1 MIVPIGKLSDA
12 ELVKLSREG
21 QLSLSLEEMHEVRK
35 YFASQKREPTDVE
48 LEAVAQ
54 TWSEHCGHKTF
65 KGVFLTNEG
74 EVKNIFKTYI
84 AAATKKINAPW
95 CFSVFED
102 NAGLVEFE
110 GDWLLSFKAETHN
123 HPSALEPFGGAAT
136 GVGGVIRDILGAWG
150 DPIANTDVLCFGP
163 LDFPDSKLPAG
174 TKRPQYIH
182 DGVISGIQ
190 AYGNNM
196 GIPTINGA
204 IYFDESYVG
213 NPLVFC
219 GCLGMLKKK
228 HYVRKTKPG
237 DVALLVGGKT
247 GRDGMHGVTF
257 ASVELHEKSEETSRS
272 AVQIGDPIEE
282 EKIKRAMVRVRE
294 EGLASGTTDLGGG
307 GLSSAVTE
315 TAQRTGGIDVRL
327 DNVRLKYPMSEA
339 WEIWISESQERMLL
353 TVPPQNLDRVVSIF
367 ESEEVDAVPV
377 GIFNSSGKLRIKYKG
392 RIVADLDFA
401 FMFGSSFVQKT
412 DARAKPKK
420 HEEPQFGQP
429 NDLSAV
435 LLKILGMPN
444 VMSKRRV
451 IQKYDHE
458 VKGNTAIKP
467 LHRAGPG
474 DASVLKP
481 LDDSWKGAVLSNGFN
496 PEYGKISA
504 YWMAAS
510 AIDEAIRN
518 NAAVGGR
525 RFAILD
531 NFSWG
536 TPQKPENALA
546 LLDACRACYD
556 FGVAFNAPFISGKDS
571 LYNESPMGSIAHTL
585 VISCLGITPDVRKCV
600 TMDVKKEGNALY
612 LVGETKPELGGSHY
626 YKSLGYLGASVPQV
640 DREKAQATIA
650 ALTSAIDSGCVR
662 SCHDLSEGGLGV
674 ALAES
679 CFAGGLGADVALPE
693 GMRPDLFLFSESNTR
708 FIIETED
715 ESALKKHFAGLP
727 LLRLG
732 VVGGKN
738 VVVSADCK
746 VVLDA
751 AVEDLRKAWEGAEK

>member
-1 MIVPIGKLSDA
+1 MSDP
-12 ELVKLSREG
+12 ELVKLSRDG
-21 QLSLSLEEMHEVRK
+21 QLSLSLEEMREIKK
-35 YFASQKREPTDVE
+35 YFAAQKREPTDVE

-65 KGVFLTNEG
+65 KGVFLTNDG
-74 EVKNIFKTYI
+74 EVCNIFKKYI

-102 NAGLVEFE
+102 NAGIVEFE

-123 HPSALEPFGGAAT
+123 HPSALEPFGGAVT

-150 DPIANTDVLCFGP
+150 DPIANTDILCFGP

-219 GCLGMLKKK
+219 GCLGMLRKK
-228 HYVRKTKPG
+228 HYVRRTKAG

-315 TAQRTGGIDVRL
+315 TAQRTGGIEVHL

-353 TVPPQNLDRVVSIF
+353 TVPPQNLERVTKIF
-367 ESEEVDAVPV
+367 ESEEVEAVPI

-392 RIVADLDFA
+392 AMVADLDLS

-412 DARAKPKK
+412 DARFTPKT
-420 HEEPQFGQP
+420 HVEPAFSQP
-429 NDLSAV
+429 KDLTHA

-474 DASVLKP
+474 DAAVLKP

-536 TPQKPENALA
+536 TPNKPENALA

-585 VISCLGITPDVRKCV
+585 VISALGISPDVRKCV
-600 TMDVKKEGNALY
+600 TMDVKREGNALY
-612 LVGETKPELGGSHY
+612 LVGETKQELGGSHY
-626 YKSLGYLGASVPQV
+626 YKSMGYLGASVPQV
-640 DREKAQATIA
+640 DKEKAPAIVS
-650 ALTSAIDSGCVR
+650 ALTSAIDSGAVR

-679 CFAGGLGADVALPE
+679 CFAGGLGADVVLPK
-693 GMRPDLFLFSESNTR
+693 GMRSDFFLFSESNTR
-708 FIIETED
+708 FVVETEN
-715 ESALKKHFAGLP
+715 EEKLKAAFKGLP

-732 VVGGKN
+732 TVGGKR
-738 VVVSADCK
+738 VRVAAEGKTIV
-746 VVLDA
+746 DA
-751 AVEDLRKAWEGAEK
+751 GIDELRDAWEGVSK